1 MQPTPASGRGGR
13 RTLAVTYG
21 GRVRACCRCSRG
33 REVRRG
39 SAREVRSIRSA
50 RCISAHHALVPLCRA
65 RRDWRINL
73 SRARRR
79 PLGSSFLFVSFR
91 LATLGRFTDTLYLSP
106 EPAEPLI
113 VLAQAVLERFPRY
126 LPYGGQFPS
135 VVPHFTVA
143 RGSGDDLAFA
153 ERTLSST
160 LTAGGIQAQCREV
173 VLIENSSSRWERMH
187 AFRLSSVHQLD
198 G

>member
-1 MQPTPASGRGGR
+1 MPGHGMQPTPASGRGGR

-79 PLGSSFLFVSFR
+79 PLGSSFLFVSSRHAGSLHGHFVPLPRASGTLDR
-91 LATLGRFTDTLYLSP
+91 LGAGRTRAVSPLPTVWRPISVSRATLHCCSWPWQRSGLRRTDLVQYAYRWWNSSALS
-106 EPAEPLI
+106 
-113 VLAQAVLERFPRY
+113 
-126 LPYGGQFPS
+126 
-135 VVPHFTVA
+135 
-143 RGSGDDLAFA
+143 RGS
-153 ERTLSST
+153 S
-160 LTAGGIQAQCREV
+160 
-173 VLIENSSSRWERMH
+173 N
-187 AFRLSSVHQLD
+187 
-198 G
+198 